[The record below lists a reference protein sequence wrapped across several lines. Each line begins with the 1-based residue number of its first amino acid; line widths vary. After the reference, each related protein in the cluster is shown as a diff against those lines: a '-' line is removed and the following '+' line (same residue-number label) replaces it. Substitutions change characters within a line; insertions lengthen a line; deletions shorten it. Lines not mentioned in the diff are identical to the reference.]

1 MKSELDSLMQE
12 RSLNALLV
20 SGGTQESPCIYY
32 IANGAKVGAST
43 LAIKQRGREPVS
55 MLVGLEREDSTQ
67 LGTTQTNIVMFLELC
82 CRSKKHGARPNE
94 GQLLMALP
102 LRAIIPPAIKR
113 TKYISDAAN
122 KHQTTVPVV
131 PPNPNKKTHRAQ

>member
-12 RSLNALLV
+12 RSLHALLV
-20 SGGTQESPCIYY
+20 SGGTHENPCMYY

-43 LAIKQRGREPVS
+43 LAIKQRGRKPVL
-55 MLVGLEREDSTQ
+55 MLVGMEREDSTQ
-67 LGTTQTNIVMFLELC
+67 LGTIQTNIVMFLELC

-102 LRAIIPPAIKR
+102 LRAIIPVAIKR

-131 PPNPNKKTHRAQ
+131 PPNLNRKTHRAQ